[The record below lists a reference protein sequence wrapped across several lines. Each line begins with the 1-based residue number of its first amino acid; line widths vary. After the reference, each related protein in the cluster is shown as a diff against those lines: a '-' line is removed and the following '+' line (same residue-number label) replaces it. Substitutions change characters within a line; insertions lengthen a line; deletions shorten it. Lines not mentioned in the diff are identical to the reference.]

1 MDNKKAIEILNKLI
15 DDIAGDRDEEYK
27 NDIEKAMEMADYV
40 IAILERDTKKTVG
53 TLNIGDKRYLISET
67 NE

>member
-1 MDNKKAIEILNKLI
+1 MNNKKAIEILNKLI
-15 DDIAGDRDEEYK
+15 DDISEDWDEEYREE
-27 NDIEKAMEMADYV
+27 IEEAMEMADYV